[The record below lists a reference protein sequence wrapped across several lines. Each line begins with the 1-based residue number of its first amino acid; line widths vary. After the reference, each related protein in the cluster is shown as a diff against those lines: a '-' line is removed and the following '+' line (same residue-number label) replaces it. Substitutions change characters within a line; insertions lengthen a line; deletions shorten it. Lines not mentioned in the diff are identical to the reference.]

1 MKITHVSK
9 PASCQGAGGVRHDL
23 LTMYL
28 RELQQGPA
36 ASERASRAALT
47 AMEESLKGRTRVSL
61 LNHLVCFFHICH
73 QIVRFLF
80 YFPAGRAS
88 RRNDVAPNYT

>member
-61 LNHLVCFFHICH
+61 LKDLVLFFTFATKFWFGSCSIS
-73 QIVRFLF
+73 R
-80 YFPAGRAS
+80 GRAS
-88 RRNDVAPNYT
+88 RRNDVATNYS